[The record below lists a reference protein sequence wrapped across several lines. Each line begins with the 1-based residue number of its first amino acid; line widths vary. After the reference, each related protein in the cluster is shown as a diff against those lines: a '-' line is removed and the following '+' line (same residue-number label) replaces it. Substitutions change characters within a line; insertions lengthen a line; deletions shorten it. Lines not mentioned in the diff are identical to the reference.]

1 MVVFYGWS
9 MSNTPLH
16 HVAKKSKKI
25 QAYREGIE
33 DLEAY
38 LNSSK
43 FHENIMVNKHDI
55 FLRLRE
61 LKNKI
66 ADIDCE

>member
-1 MVVFYGWS
+1 
-9 MSNTPLH
+9 MSLH
-16 HVAKKSKKI
+16 HIAKKSKKI
-25 QAYREGIE
+25 EAYKEGIE

-38 LNSSK
+38 LRLPK
-43 FHENIMVNKHDI
+43 FDVNVMVNKSDI

-66 ADIDCE
+66 ADIDFE